1 MHTLYLKKHDTTG
14 KLYLGWTTRD
24 VETYS
29 GSGVYWL
36 KHLKKHGNF
45 VSTVVLE
52 ETADLNRLRSQGKY
66 YSELWDVADN
76 PQFAN
81 LKEEDG
87 VGGNYG
93 AQTRQRMSQSAKERV
108 ARMGPPTG
116 GSPQARAEHSARTK
130 TFWADPENKKKRREA
145 IKRGK
150 AASAWVKPPSSDETK
165 KKQSDALK
173 GRKLNLGMTYKMKPV
188 ECPHCGTKGS
198 GGNMT
203 RYHFDK
209 CRSLQGVT

>member
-1 MHTLYLKKHDTTG
+1 MHTLYLKKHDITK

-29 GSGVYWL
+29 GSGIYWL
-36 KHLKKHGNF
+36 KHLKKHGDF

-52 ETADLNRLRSQGKY
+52 QTEDINRLRSQGLF
-66 YSELWDVADN
+66 YSQLWDVADN

-87 VGGNYG
+87 VGGKYG
-93 AQTRQRMSQSAKERV
+93 AETRQKMSAGALRRIARDGAPSMAFTSER
-108 ARMGPPTG
+108 ATEINKKM
-116 GSPQARAEHSARTK
+116 
-130 TFWADPENKKKRREA
+130 WADPERRKKRCEA
-145 IKRGK
+145 IKKGQ
-150 AASAWVKPPSSDETK
+150 AASSWVKPPSSDETK
-165 KKQSDALK
+165 KKQSEALK
-173 GRKLNLGMTYKMKPV
+173 GKKINLGKTYKMKPV

-203 RYHFDK
+203 RYHFEA
-209 CRSLQGVT
+209 CRSLQGGK